1 MSELKEYKCPN
12 CGGRLEFDTQTQ
24 KLKCPYCEGTFDSAL
39 FDEETDFVVSNEQW
53 NDSDLLVYTC
63 NSKYNFR

>member
-24 KLKCPYCEGTFDSAL
+24 KLKCPFCEGVFDPEL
-39 FDEETDFVVSNEQW
+39 FDEETDFVVSNEQCR
-53 NDSDLLVYTC
+53 S
-63 NSKYNFR
+63 